1 MWFNEKERVALTVLG
16 SLALAAL
23 GILIWQSRRPPLT
36 IEGTPVAAQQA
47 AQWDAALATAR
58 QLDVN
63 TASVAELERLPGIGP
78 SLARRIAD
86 DRAARGPFQRPE
98 ELQRVKGIG
107 PQTYDDLKSYVT
119 VNE

>member
-1 MWFNEKERVALTVLG
+1 MWLTEKEQVTLATLG
-16 SLALAAL
+16 ALALAAL
-23 GILIWQSRRPPLT
+23 GVLIWQRHRPPLT

-47 AQWDAALATAR
+47 DQWNGALASAR
-58 QLDVN
+58 QVDVN
-63 TASVAELERLPGIGP
+63 TATVAELERLPGIGP

-86 DRAARGPFQRPE
+86 DRATHGPFRQPE

>member
-1 MWFNEKERVALTVLG
+1 MWLTRNERVTLAMLAA
-16 SLALAAL
+16 SALAAL
-23 GILIWQSRRPPLT
+23 GVLWWQRQKPTLT
-36 IEGTPVAAQQA
+36 IVAAPASVQA
-47 AQWDAALATAR
+47 AQWDAALALAR
-58 QLDVN
+58 QVDVN
-63 TASVAELERLPGIGP
+63 TATVAELERLPGIGP

-86 DRAARGPFQRPE
+86 DRAAHGPFHRPE

>member
-1 MWFNEKERVALTVLG
+1 MWLTDKERVTLAMLG
-16 SLALAAL
+16 ALALAAL
-23 GILIWQSRRPPLT
+23 GVLWRQGQKPALI
-36 IEGTPVAAQQA
+36 IAAAPGAGQA
-47 AQWDAALATAR
+47 AQWDAALALAR
-58 QLDVN
+58 QVDVN
-63 TASVAELERLPGIGP
+63 TATVAALERLPGVGP

-86 DRAARGPFQRPE
+86 DRTAHGRFQRPE